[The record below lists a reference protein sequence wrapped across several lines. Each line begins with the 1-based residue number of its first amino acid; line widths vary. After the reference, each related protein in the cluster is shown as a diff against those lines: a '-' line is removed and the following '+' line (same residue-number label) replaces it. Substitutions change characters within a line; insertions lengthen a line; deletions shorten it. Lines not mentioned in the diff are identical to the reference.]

1 MITKGQEGARSGQD
15 GAEPARTRTEPPK
28 AREELSK
35 AREELSTTGP
45 VAEGGLHVTDQMDP
59 EHGGKWFAAGQ
70 PRTYSFALLS

>member
-28 AREELSK
+28 AREELS
-35 AREELSTTGP
+35 TTGP
-45 VAEGGLHVTDQMDP
+45 VTEGGLHVTDQMDP

-70 PRTYSFALLS
+70 LRTHSFALLS